1 MSKTAI
7 QQGKPGQK
15 TLVRYRTK
23 GEQRT
28 IKIDEQELLVSL
40 QRSSRA
46 SFALEGITFTENQ
59 WRKTSLAARRLL
71 KA

>member
-1 MSKTAI
+1 MSKTTI
-7 QQGKPGQK
+7 QLDEPGKK
-15 TLVRYRTK
+15 NVVRYRTK
-23 GEQRT
+23 GEHRT

-59 WRKTSLAARRLL
+59 WLKTSLAARRLL
-71 KA
+71 K